1 MLRKTS
7 LSMLTALTTALSV
20 FTPLTVSA
28 EPIQTP
34 LKSDINVIPANYT
47 RAYAGEQTE
56 YTQTATS
63 IPDDF
68 QLAYTEP

>member
-34 LKSDINVIPANYT
+34 LKSDINIIPSDYT
-47 RAYAGEQTE
+47 RVYACEETE
-56 YTQTATS
+56 YT
-63 IPDDF
+63 
-68 QLAYTEP
+68 